1 MTVNGMTTNNNPHLV
16 PISCQLV
23 AVAVVLVVAIFV
35 DVAVAVAV
43 ARAEFSH

>member
-23 AVAVVLVVAIFV
+23 AVTVVLVVAIFV
-35 DVAVAVAV
+35 DVAVAVALV
-43 ARAEFSH
+43 QAKFSH